1 MFKENFNYFLP
12 WEPIFPEKSSTFGA
26 ENSFIKMLKICYAK
40 SYNLLLK
47 TVRSE
52 VYNDKVKTL
61 EDREKMKKDFIK
73 DGYKVKVME
82 VAY

>member
-1 MFKENFNYFLP
+1 
-12 WEPIFPEKSSTFGA
+12 
-26 ENSFIKMLKICYAK
+26 MLKICYAK

-47 TVRSE
+47 TIRSK

-73 DGYKVKVME
+73 DGYKVEVME